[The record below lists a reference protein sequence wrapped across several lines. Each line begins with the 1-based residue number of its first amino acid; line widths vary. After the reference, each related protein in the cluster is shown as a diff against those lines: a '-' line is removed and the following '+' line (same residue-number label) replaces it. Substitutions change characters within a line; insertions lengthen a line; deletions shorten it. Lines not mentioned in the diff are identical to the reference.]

1 MSVFVCNLN
10 FGLVSLCVVF
20 RAFERLL
27 ISIFDET
34 ELELLISG
42 LPTIDIEDLRKN
54 TDYVN
59 CTIGSQNIIWFW
71 EALRA
76 FTEEEKAKFLQFV
89 TGTSKVPLEGFKM
102 LKGMRGITK
111 FNIHKVGGGPKRLPS
126 AHTWSVVR

>member
-1 MSVFVCNLN
+1 MDKD
-10 FGLVSLCVVF
+10 
-20 RAFERLL
+20 L

-71 EALRA
+71 EVLRA
-76 FTEEEKAKFLQFV
+76 FSEEEKAKFLQFV

-111 FNIHKVGGGPKRLPS
+111 FNIHKVAGGPKRLPS
-126 AHTWSVVR
+126 AHTW